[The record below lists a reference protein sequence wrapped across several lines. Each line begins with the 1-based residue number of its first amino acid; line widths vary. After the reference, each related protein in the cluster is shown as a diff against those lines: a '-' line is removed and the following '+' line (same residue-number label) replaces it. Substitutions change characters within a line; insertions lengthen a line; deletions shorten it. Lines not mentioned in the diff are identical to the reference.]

1 MGEIYLMPLAA
12 NSTCNPT
19 VRTASAAEFPPVLEL
34 ATTEDAIECDP
45 PKRFGCAF
53 WRGDWRP
60 CAGSL
65 EARITVRELGT
76 GGPGYCFFETRCA
89 KTRTQAFQSGWYL
102 NWRSF
107 RPARGMRLIA
117 DYRQVRTTGFQS
129 ANGLKAGR

>member
-1 MGEIYLMPLAA
+1 MGEIYLMPLPSS
-12 NSTCNPT
+12 STCQPT
-19 VRTASAAEFPPVLEL
+19 VRTAATPEFTPALEL
-34 ATTEDAIECDP
+34 ATAEDAIECDP
-45 PKRFGCAF
+45 CKRFGCAF

-89 KTRTQAFQSGWYL
+89 TTRNRIFQSGWYL
-102 NWRSF
+102 NWRAF

-117 DYRQVRTTGFQS
+117 DYRRPRTSGFQP
-129 ANGLKAGR
+129 ANSHVAGR